1 MSGIYLQVLNLI
13 TTSPGN
19 LVYHIVL
26 AFSVAAS
33 LQAALNLWRDHE
45 FPQGRRMAIGLGL
58 LLGMQFIQFASAGLA
73 YMDVVDPQ
81 VFLPVADRTVTAL
94 SLVIIIWLWTFPE
107 PTRLADAATGLLTL
121 LILAV
126 FGLTWVWWGANHTDL
141 YFNATAANPGWEVFA
156 LLLLLLGG
164 FLLIVRSPNGWG
176 YGISMLGIA
185 AFGHL
190 IQMIFPIKES
200 DLPGVVRLTQMI
212 YFPLLWAIPHRFNTP
227 IENTTKDEKQ
237 PIVKVR
243 PSYGVEPD
251 VFEGILSLATSE
263 ICQNTPKTIAEAL
276 LADICLVISP
286 PGEDDLFHIE
296 CGYDLIREEFMEKTD
311 VIFQR

>member
-200 DLPGVVRLTQMI
+200 DLPGIVRLTQMI
-212 YFPLLWAIPHRFNTP
+212 YFPLLWAIPHRL
-227 IENTTKDEKQ
+227 Q
-237 PIVKVR
+237 
-243 PSYGVEPD
+243 S
-251 VFEGILSLATSE
+251 
-263 ICQNTPKTIAEAL
+263 
-276 LADICLVISP
+276 
-286 PGEDDLFHIE
+286 
-296 CGYDLIREEFMEKTD
+296 
-311 VIFQR
+311 